1 MSNEKGLM
9 LVVEVS
15 VVSGRSS
22 QYKECVQGTGDSD
35 STCLYSAIA
44 KPNMT
49 IKTKKLSKAEIPSLL
64 PINLNRKFLN
74 TLMLIQDHLTISNAI
89 TSLDFVM
96 SLHP

>member
-1 MSNEKGLM
+1 M

-35 STCLYSAIA
+35 PTCLYSANA

-49 IKTKKLSKAEIPSLL
+49 IKTKKLSI
-64 PINLNRKFLN
+64 F
-74 TLMLIQDHLTISNAI
+74 
-89 TSLDFVM
+89 
-96 SLHP
+96 